1 MIGTVFDKWKISPK
15 GIIHLGANFCNE
27 RTYYHKAGCDDA
39 KIVWVE
45 AIPEICERC
54 KHFFPYSTILNE
66 AVSDGEYDV
75 EFMISSNN
83 GESSSIFGFK
93 DHSDIYPSVKEAGRI
108 KMRTISLPN
117 MMTKYNLDVN
127 KYDFLVM
134 DIQGAEM
141 HALRGMEDMINKFK
155 FVVLEVSIFE
165 LYESQGTFNDI
176 LDFMKKYGF
185 SLIDLEMHAEG
196 WGDALF
202 TSSIDNLTKPV
213 IKQHYDPNR
222 PN

>member
-1 MIGTVFDKWKISPK
+1 MIDKVFDKWKIAPK
-15 GIIHLGANFCNE
+15 GIIHIGANFCNE
-27 RTYYHKAGCDDA
+27 RMYYHKAGCDDS

-45 AIPEICERC
+45 AIQAICERC
-54 KHFFPYSTILNE
+54 KSFFPCSTILNE

-75 EFMISSNN
+75 EFRISSNN
-83 GESSSIFGFK
+83 GESSSIFDFK
-93 DHSDIYPSVKEAGRI
+93 DHAEIYPSVKEAARV

-117 MMTKYNLDVN
+117 MMKKYNLDVD

-141 HALRGMEDMINKFK
+141 HALRGMESMINKFK
-155 FVVLEVSIFE
+155 FIVLEVSIFE
-165 LYESQGTFNDI
+165 LYASQGTFDDI
-176 LDFMKKYGF
+176 LKFLMKHGF
-185 SLIDLEMHAEG
+185 SLIDLEMHEAG

-213 IKQHYDPNR
+213 VAQHYDPNR
-222 PN
+222 PT